1 MFEVKKNKLPIYK
14 NYSSYFKI
22 LKDLFFIVSCNSPFE
37 NIKNIIWSKESIYL
51 VDVELLDAYQG
62 KLILSFCIQLMFQSI
77 KVWYGNYNLNIE

>member
-1 MFEVKKNKLPIYK
+1 MFEMKKNKLSIYK
-14 NYSSYFKI
+14 NYSSYLKI

-37 NIKNIIWSKESIYL
+37 NIKNIIWPRESIYL

-77 KVWYGNYNLNIE
+77 KVWYENYNLNIE

>member
-1 MFEVKKNKLPIYK
+1 MFEMKKNKLPVYK
-14 NYSSYFKI
+14 TYSSYFKI
-22 LKDLFFIVSCNSPFE
+22 LKDLFVIVSCNSPFE

-77 KVWYGNYNLNIE
+77 KVWYENYNLNIE